1 MPTYD
6 LFVYREMDDPT
17 HDSPPAVGQNA
28 NEWFGE
34 GFENLYVSAI
44 APGMHPNR
52 ITVVLGQKH
61 GPDTQQEM
69 KAYFTAR

>member
-6 LFVYREMDDPT
+6 LFVYREMEDPT
-17 HDSPPAVGQNA
+17 HNSPPAVGENA
-28 NEWFGE
+28 SEWFGE

-52 ITVVLGQKH
+52 ITVVRAGRT
-61 GPDTQQEM
+61 GAT
-69 KAYFTAR
+69 RSRR